1 MANKSSYL
9 QYLPPV
15 LWVNDPPPPAFSLS
29 TMLMVFEKLLTG
41 IDDGVIISQGSRSY
55 EAIQDV
61 IARLF
66 RLFDPWTTPPQ
77 FLDWLAQWVALQFPA
92 TWDEYQRRKITS
104 EIVQIYVRRGL
115 KDGLDDFLDIY
126 GISARKPR
134 VVIDD
139 CDKILFAQPLP
150 TQSASIYTLVSQEP
164 LIAPHCIALGPEGSF
179 FLADEGNNQ
188 GLNQVNP
195 AVWRVSSGGQ
205 YDYAGPGAHAQPL
218 GPAAFHPTAP
228 VAVAADNASPF
239 GIYILDGGL
248 NFILYY
254 LTSPTFIDPAPQV
267 ATSLQLGVA
276 WGIAMA
282 TDLNG
287 HPLILDRGAVP
298 GSPSNTKIVDLTMA
312 GAPPTFVS
320 ATNHALAQVVEPLSF
335 AVLQNGNLVVG
346 DGRDQTTVAPA
357 DLILVDRT
365 NPMTWVTSSLLG
377 AVPAGQ
383 NPLIAPTGIVQE
395 DATHLLVVDA
405 GLKPI
410 VPDALTPLNSIVAQ
424 QATVY
429 RIDLSQNPPVITRAS
444 ETRQLVYP
452 RGMVMTTDR
461 MLHICDSGL
470 PDIQGFSTR
479 AWRATPQQFSVVVHF
494 PGPPAVTPQQKQDR
508 NRFLQSIKD
517 VVVDQKPAQSN
528 WLVLSES

>member
-1 MANKSSYL
+1 MIVTRFYCSATARTIRANL
-9 QYLPPV
+9 HP
-15 LWVNDPPPPAFSLS
+15 
-29 TMLMVFEKLLTG
+29 
-41 IDDGVIISQGSRSY
+41 GVTRAPDRS
-55 EAIQDV
+55 
-61 IARLF
+61 
-66 RLFDPWTTPPQ
+66 
-77 FLDWLAQWVALQFPA
+77 
-92 TWDEYQRRKITS
+92 
-104 EIVQIYVRRGL
+104 
-115 KDGLDDFLDIY
+115 
-126 GISARKPR
+126 
-134 VVIDD
+134 
-139 CDKILFAQPLP
+139 
-150 TQSASIYTLVSQEP
+150 
-164 LIAPHCIALGPEGSF
+164 HCIALGPEGSF

-188 GLNQVNP
+188 GLNQINP
-195 AVWRVSSGGQ
+195 AVWRNFLGGQ

-218 GPAAFHPTAP
+218 GPATFHPTAP
-228 VAVAADNASPF
+228 VAVTADNASPF

-254 LTSPTFIDPAPQV
+254 LTSPNFVDPVPQV

-282 TDLNG
+282 LDLNG
-287 HPLILDRGAVP
+287 HPSILDRGAGAT
-298 GSPSNTKIVDLTMA
+298 GSPSKHQDCRPQPMA
-312 GAPPTFVS
+312 GTPPAFVS

-346 DGRDQTTVAPA
+346 DGRDQTTAVPA

-377 AVPAGQ
+377 TVPAGQ
-383 NPLIAPTGIVQE
+383 NPLIAPTVIVEE
-395 DATHLLVVDA
+395 DPTHLLLVDA

-424 QATVY
+424 QAAVY
-429 RIDLSQNPPVITRAS
+429 RVDLSQNPPVIALAS

-470 PDIQGFSTR
+470 PDVQGFSTR

-494 PGPPAVTPQQKQDR
+494 PGPPATPQQKQDR

>member
-1 MANKSSYL
+1 
-9 QYLPPV
+9 
-15 LWVNDPPPPAFSLS
+15 
-29 TMLMVFEKLLTG
+29 MLMVFEKILTG
-41 IDDGVIISQGSRSY
+41 IDDGVTISQRSRGY
-55 EAIQDV
+55 EPIQDV
-61 IARLF
+61 IARSF
-66 RLFDPWTTPPQ
+66 RLYDPWTTPPQ

-104 EIVQIYVRRGL
+104 EIVQIYARRGV

-150 TQSASIYTLVSQEP
+150 AQSAPIYTLVSQEP

-248 NFILYY
+248 NFVLYY

-298 GSPSNTKIVDLTMA
+298 GSPSNTKIVDLTMT
-312 GAPPTFVS
+312 GTPPVFTS

-335 AVLQNGNLVVG
+335 TVLQNGNLIVG
-346 DGRDQTTVAPA
+346 DGRDQTTAVPA

-377 AVPAGQ
+377 TVPAGQ
-383 NPLIAPTGIVQE
+383 NPLVAPTAIVQE
-395 DATHLLVVDA
+395 DPTHLLVVDA

-410 VPDALTPLNSIVAQ
+410 VPDALTPLNSIIAQ
-424 QATVY
+424 QAAVY
-429 RIDLSQNPPVITRAS
+429 RVDLSQNPPVIVRTS

-452 RGMVMTTDR
+452 RGMVMTADR

-494 PGPPAVTPQQKQDR
+494 PGAPAVTPQQKQDR